1 MADNIK
7 VGQFIKEERKN
18 IGLSQEELANK
29 LFVTRQAVSK
39 WEQGKSLPGYDLIQK
54 ICEIFNI
61 TTNEYFLGERIKKEN
76 KKEINNIPIKILK
89 EEKKKQRKIFFI
101 SFAIIILLIL
111 LFFFFYFFNTYK
123 KVEVYSIYGQDENFK
138 INNSNAFISNDRS
151 YINLGNIETE
161 KEVVKLNLYY
171 LKEDSKREIFT
182 SSCRRKDNCSSSSFG
197 GSIMQVRGGDT
208 EYFTY
213 EDIPLV
219 IENLYVDISYYDNKD
234 DKEEKIATIKLDF
247 TKLYTNNNLFF
258 FYDKEEKG
266 EPIIFEN
273 DGFNDKLQEKVI
285 SEGFKYEIE
294 EDTENEVYVKKYKN
308 NIIVKFYLSPNY
320 IMVVDEK
327 KEEWFIY
334 DYEVKQ
340 YYFDKYNGNK
350 VISSSNLFNDELTC
364 YEGDCSNHLDYYNY
378 YMDKYVNPLIDF

>member
-161 KEVVKLNLYY
+161 KEFEKLNLYY

-258 FYDKEEKG
+258 FYDKEKEG

>member
-258 FYDKEEKG
+258 FYDKEKEG

>member
-18 IGLSQEELANK
+18 IGLSQEEFASK

-61 TTNEYFLGERIKKEN
+61 TTNEYFLGERTKKEN

-138 INNSNAFISNDRS
+138 INNSNAFISNDRG

-161 KEVVKLNLYY
+161 KEVVKLNLYC

-182 SSCRRKDNCSSSSFG
+182 SSCRRKDNCSSSSFC
-197 GSIMQVRGGDT
+197 GSIMQVRGGDA

-213 EDIPLV
+213 EDITLV
-219 IENLYVDISYYDNKD
+219 IEN
-234 DKEEKIATIKLDF
+234 
-247 TKLYTNNNLFF
+247 
-258 FYDKEEKG
+258 FY
-266 EPIIFEN
+266 
-273 DGFNDKLQEKVI
+273 
-285 SEGFKYEIE
+285 
-294 EDTENEVYVKKYKN
+294 
-308 NIIVKFYLSPNY
+308 
-320 IMVVDEK
+320 
-327 KEEWFIY
+327 
-334 DYEVKQ
+334 
-340 YYFDKYNGNK
+340 
-350 VISSSNLFNDELTC
+350 
-364 YEGDCSNHLDYYNY
+364 
-378 YMDKYVNPLIDF
+378 

>member
-123 KVEVYSIYGQDENFK
+123 KVEVYSIYGQDENVK

-258 FYDKEEKG
+258 FYDKEKEG

>member
-18 IGLSQEELANK
+18 IGLSQEEFASK

-61 TTNEYFLGERIKKEN
+61 TTNEYFLGERTKKEN

-138 INNSNAFISNDRS
+138 INNSNAFISNDRG

-182 SSCRRKDNCSSSSFG
+182 SSCRRKDNCSSSSFC
-197 GSIMQVRGGDT
+197 GSIMQVRGGDA

-258 FYDKEEKG
+258 FYDKEEDR

-273 DGFNDKLQEKVI
+273 DVFKDKLQKKVI

-294 EDTENEVYVKKYKN
+294 EDTENEVYIKKYKD

-334 DYEVKQ
+334 DYEYKD
-340 YYFDKYNGNK
+340 YRFTKYKGNET
-350 VISSSNLFNDELTC
+350 ISSSTLFNGKITC
-364 YEGDCSNHLDYYNY
+364 FEGDCSNHLDYCNY
-378 YMDKYVNPLIDF
+378 YMDKYINPLIDF

>member
-18 IGLSQEELANK
+18 IGLSQEEFASK

-61 TTNEYFLGERIKKEN
+61 TTNEYFLGERTKKEN
-76 KKEINNIPIKILK
+76 KKEINNIPIRILK

-171 LKEDSKREIFT
+171 SKEDSKREIFT

-197 GSIMQVRGGDT
+197 GSIMQVRGGDA

-273 DGFNDKLQEKVI
+273 DGFKDKLQEKVI

-294 EDTENEVYVKKYKN
+294 EDTENEVYVKKYKD

-350 VISSSNLFNDELTC
+350 AISSSNLFNDELTC
-364 YEGDCSNHLDYYNY
+364 YEGDCSNHLDYCNY